1 MKQERGRPAEPYNRF
16 VPRAVVFTC
25 AAALVV
31 FAVVQDRLTVS
42 GVGQY
47 SRGVPRRG
55 GQVVRPPVTID
66 EVMKP
71 AVAHAVRQ
79 GALWGGGALVAGL
92 AVTLVARRR
101 PIRE

>member
-1 MKQERGRPAEPYNRF
+1 
-16 VPRAVVFTC
+16 VTRAVVFTC
-25 AAALVV
+25 AAAFVV
-31 FAVVQDRLTVS
+31 FTVVQDRLTVS

-47 SRGVPRRG
+47 VTAYRAASASG
-55 GQVVRPPVTID
+55 RPGPTID

-79 GALWGGGALVAGL
+79 GALWGGVVLVAGL
-92 AVTLVARRR
+92 AVTLGARRR

>member
-1 MKQERGRPAEPYNRF
+1 
-16 VPRAVVFTC
+16 VFTC
-25 AAALVV
+25 TVALVV

-47 SRGVPRRG
+47 VMAYRDAATSG
-55 GQVVRPPVTID
+55 RPAMTID

-79 GALWGGGALVAGL
+79 GALWGGVVLVAGL
-92 AVTLVARRR
+92 AITLGARRR

>member
-16 VPRAVVFTC
+16 VTRAVVFTC

-47 SRGVPRRG
+47 VAAYRSAADSSRPA
-55 GQVVRPPVTID
+55 VTID

-79 GALWGGGALVAGL
+79 GALWGGVVLVAGL
-92 AVTLVARRR
+92 AVTLGVRRR

>member
-1 MKQERGRPAEPYNRF
+1 VA
-16 VPRAVVFTC
+16 RAVVFTC

-31 FAVVQDRLTVS
+31 FAIVQDRLTVS

-47 SRGVPRRG
+47 VMAYRGAATSG
-55 GQVVRPPVTID
+55 RPAVTID

-79 GALWGGGALVAGL
+79 GALWGGVVLVAGL
-92 AVTLVARRR
+92 AVTLGARRR

>member
-1 MKQERGRPAEPYNRF
+1 MT
-16 VPRAVVFTC
+16 RAVVFAC

-47 SRGVPRRG
+47 VLAYRDAAISG
-55 GQVVRPPVTID
+55 RPARTID

-79 GALWGGGALVAGL
+79 GALWGGVVLVAGL
-92 AVTLVARRR
+92 AITLGARRR
-101 PIRE
+101 PTSE

>member
-1 MKQERGRPAEPYNRF
+1 
-16 VPRAVVFTC
+16 VTRAVVFTC

-47 SRGVPRRG
+47 VKAYRDASASGRPRA
-55 GQVVRPPVTID
+55 TID

-79 GALWGGGALVAGL
+79 GALWGGGVLVAGL
-92 AVTLVARRR
+92 AVTLGVRRR

>member
-1 MKQERGRPAEPYNRF
+1 MT
-16 VPRAVVFTC
+16 RAVVFTC

-47 SRGVPRRG
+47 VTAYRNAATSGRAAA
-55 GQVVRPPVTID
+55 TID

-79 GALWGGGALVAGL
+79 GALWGGVVLVAGL
-92 AVTLVARRR
+92 AITLGARRR